1 MPTELAAFNTA
12 ASSSETARRPGYQP
26 CLLLLAAVAA
36 GMVCDRCFPLS
47 PRLWFF
53 AACGSA
59 TLWAVAWK
67 LRRSLL
73 ATWFLLTAAVAVG
86 GTWHHDQWRLI
97 RADEAGLSVTEEIR
111 PLACE
116 AVALTSPRWS
126 PAPPLSP
133 LRTIPK
139 GDETELLVSLTS
151 IRDGATWRPA
161 SGYAMLDVDGH
172 LVGVRAGDRVRLLV
186 LASKPMKPLNPGE
199 FDFNAFERSR
209 RVFVRLRALFPESV
223 SVIERGPWW
232 SWRLWMSR
240 MRESGNSVLR
250 QHISPRRST
259 LAAAIL
265 LGAREQLDPDRNE
278 GFLVTGTIHVL
289 SISGLHVGILA
300 YGFWTL
306 FRSGLFPRRIMLWS
320 AIELT
325 ILYCLLTDSQPPIVR
340 ATILI
345 VVVCVSLLWGR
356 QAIGLNTLAFAGLIV
371 LAMTPAALFLAG
383 PQLSFLAVAAMILFA
398 PWLTRR
404 VEHDPLDHLIAQS
417 RPWYSRVT
425 RYCGGEVFRVWLTG
439 VVIFFV
445 SLPIVWQQYGL
456 ISPIALAINV
466 FVWLPIFVSLFAGF
480 GVLLFG
486 PTIPPLGDLC
496 GWLCDTSLWL
506 IEYCIEVSQKV
517 PGNHFYAPPPPW
529 WWVAT
534 FYGVFLLWILIPQ
547 LKTRLLWAGSL
558 LCAWFAIAL
567 FLASH
572 PQIFAAA
579 PKDKPLSCTFVAVG
593 HGTAILIEFPSGQ
606 TMLYDAGRMGSPFAA
621 ARPVSAVLWSRGIT
635 HIDVLMISHADSDH
649 FNAVPAI
656 LQRHSVGVIYVSPF
670 MFDQTDQPAVN
681 ALHAALKKSGVRL
694 DTLSASDKLQIG
706 DDVAMEILH
715 PPALGVIGS
724 DNANSLVL
732 LIEYAGRK
740 ILLPG
745 DLESPGLE
753 DLMAELPI
761 DTDLLMAPHHGSAR
775 SDPRGFANWCRP
787 EHVVISGSRD
797 VEEIDTIEAVKRS
810 YGQVGCE
817 VYHTA
822 EQGSVRCEISAAG
835 VKVVPFRQPQN
846 KE

>member
-12 ASSSETARRPGYQP
+12 ASSAEAARRPFYQP
-26 CLLLLAAVAA
+26 CLLILAAVAA
-36 GMVCDRCFPLS
+36 GMVLDRYYPLS
-47 PRLWFF
+47 PRLWYSV
-53 AACGSA
+53 AIGV
-59 TLWAVAWK
+59 TLLWSIAWWQ
-67 LRRSLL
+67 RRSFVATCLLLL
-73 ATWFLLTAAVAVG
+73 AALTAG
-86 GTWHHDQWRLI
+86 GTWHHDQWRQV

-111 PLACE
+111 PIACE

-139 GDETELLVSLTS
+139 GDETELLVEMKR
-151 IRDGATWRPA
+151 IRDGAHWRPA

-199 FDFNAFERSR
+199 FDFNAHERSR
-209 RVFVRLRALFPESV
+209 RVFVRLRGLFPESV
-223 SVIERGPWW
+223 SVVEPGSWW
-232 SWRLWMSR
+232 SWRLWLSR
-240 MRESGNSVLR
+240 MREAGNGVLR

-306 FRSGLFPRRIMLWS
+306 FRSGIFPRRPMLWS
-320 AIELT
+320 AIALT

-356 QAIGLNTLAFAGLIV
+356 SALGFNSLALAGLVV
-371 LAMTPAALFLAG
+371 LAMAPAALFQAG
-383 PQLSFLAVAAMILFA
+383 PQLSFLSVAAMILFA

-404 VEHDPLDHLIAQS
+404 VEYDPLDQLIAAS
-417 RPWYSRVT
+417 RPWYSRVV
-425 RYCGGEVFRVWLTG
+425 RYCFGELYRVWLTG
-439 VVIFFV
+439 VVIWV
-445 SLPIVWQQYGL
+445 ITLPIVWQQYDL
-456 ISPIALAINV
+456 ISPIALLINV
-466 FVWLPIFVSLFAGF
+466 IVWLPIFASLFAGF

-486 PTIPPLGDLC
+486 PTIPPLGALC
-496 GWLCDTSLWL
+496 GWLCDVSLGA
-506 IEYCIEVSQKV
+506 IEYCIDVGQKL

-529 WWVAT
+529 WWVAI
-534 FYGVFLLWILIPQ
+534 FYGVFLVWILIPQ
-547 LKTRLLWAGSL
+547 LKTRKLWAGAL
-558 LCAWFAIAL
+558 LLAWFTIAI
-567 FLASH
+567 FLANH
-572 PQIFAAA
+572 PQLFAAS
-579 PKDKPLSCTFVAVG
+579 PKDKPLTCTFVAVG
-593 HGTAILIEFPSGQ
+593 HGTAVLLEFPSGQ
-606 TMLYDAGRMGSPFAA
+606 TMLYDAGRLGSPIGA
-621 ARPVSAVLWSRGIT
+621 ARPISAVLWSRGIS
-635 HIDVLMISHADSDH
+635 HIDVLMISHADTDH
-649 FNAVPAI
+649 FNAVPE
-656 LQRHSVGVIYVSPF
+656 LLRQHSFGVIYVSPF

-681 ALHAALKKSGVRL
+681 ALHAAILQSGVRL

-706 DDVAMEILH
+706 DDVALEILH

-732 LIEYAGRK
+732 LIEHAGRK
-740 ILLPG
+740 VLLPG

-753 DLMAELPI
+753 DLLAELPI

-775 SDPRGFANWCRP
+775 SDPKGFGNWCRP

-797 VEEIDTIEAVKRS
+797 VEEIDAIEAVKRS
-810 YGQVGCE
+810 YSQIGCE

-822 EQGSVRCEISAAG
+822 EMGSVRFEITAAG
-835 VKVVPFRQPQN
+835 VKVETFRQV
-846 KE
+846 KK